1 MDIGEKQMSFLIE
14 PIDYFYTVFGV
25 VAMATFSSWIV
36 FARLTMARIER
47 EIKTAGLPRPAQW
60 DGVGYRVLWYLH
72 AIIFPVGIWNRL
84 DDPLIDV
91 PLVRRYAT
99 KGDMIRGW
107 IFFASNSLFL
117 ILLLIFVLFF
127 NK

>member
-1 MDIGEKQMSFLIE
+1 MSVLKE
-14 PIDYFYTVFGV
+14 PIDVFFTAFGIITMI
-25 VAMATFSSWIV
+25 ALPSWIA

-47 EIKTAGLPRPAQW
+47 EIRTDGLPRPAPW

-91 PLVRRYAT
+91 ALVRRYSTRA
-99 KGDMIRGW
+99 DIIRGW
-107 IFFASNSLFL
+107 VFFISNALWVCM
-117 ILLLIFVLFF
+117 ILIFMLFF
-127 NK
+127 HN